1 LTRRPRLPR
10 FLTIETARVAAV
22 VVVCLAGHRA
32 AGRDISLPEA
42 QERVRSAHEA
52 LKAAGHELRERRAE
66 VGAADALRW
75 PKLEASA
82 RVTRIDDPI
91 TFDLDP
97 IRKVILSLHPAVPAA
112 LVPPFT
118 LEVQDDLY
126 ERADVRLTWPL
137 FAGGRIDAARDA
149 ARAREADAG
158 AQLRAVGDALA
169 TEVVRRY
176 YAARLA
182 ERARAIRAEVLSAL
196 DGHLRNARRLEEEG
210 LLSRA
215 ERLHAEVARTEAERE
230 LKAAGHDLALA
241 REALANVLSLPAEDA
256 DGLVTTTPLFV
267 PAKLPPLPELK
278 AAARDAN
285 PALARLEAAA
295 SLASAGLAA
304 EKGRWY
310 PEVALFGV
318 RELYEPGLT
327 LLDPTWAAGLS
338 ARLTLF
344 DGFSREKGIAAARER
359 GDRVAELAAR
369 ARRDVETLVEK
380 RYREASKA
388 REQVEA
394 FGAALELARE
404 NVRVRT
410 RAFEEG
416 VATSLDVVD
425 ARLSLAKVELGRLA
439 AARDLDVA
447 LAELLEAAGQTESYE
462 ALRADGAGDV
472 EK

>member
-1 LTRRPRLPR
+1 MSRRSRPPRPSRISAALVACAVLALPG
-10 FLTIETARVAAV
+10 VAP
-22 VVVCLAGHRA
+22 A
-32 AGRDISLPEA
+32 AALELSLPEA
-42 QERVRSAHEA
+42 QERVHAAHEA
-52 LKAAGHELRERRAE
+52 LKAAGHELRERQAD

-91 TFDLDP
+91 TFDLEP

-118 LEVQDDLY
+118 LDVQDDLY

-137 FAGGRIDAARDA
+137 FTGGRIDAARDA

-176 YAARLA
+176 YAVRLA

-196 DGHLRNARRLEEEG
+196 DEHLRNARRLEEEG
-210 LLSRA
+210 FLSRA

-241 REALANVLSLPAEDA
+241 REGLASVLSLPGEEA
-256 DGLVTTTPLFV
+256 DGLATTTPLFV
-267 PAKLPPLPELK
+267 PAQLPPLPELK
-278 AAARDAN
+278 SAARGAN
-285 PALARLEAAA
+285 PALARLDAAA

-310 PEVALFGV
+310 PEVALFGL
-318 RELYEPGLT
+318 RELYKPGLT
-327 LLDPTWAAGLS
+327 LLDPTWAAGFS
-338 ARLTLF
+338 ARVTLF
-344 DGFSREKGIAAARER
+344 DGFSRERGIAAAKER
-359 GDRVAELAAR
+359 GARVAELAAR

-380 RYREASKA
+380 RYREARKA
-388 REQVEA
+388 QEQVEA
-394 FGAALELARE
+394 FAAALELARE

-447 LAELLEAAGQTESYE
+447 LAELLEAAGRTERYE
-462 ALRADGAGDV
+462 ALRASGAGDV

>member
-1 LTRRPRLPR
+1 MALFACAVLALPR
-10 FLTIETARVAAV
+10 IASASPLDLT
-22 VVVCLAGHRA
+22 
-32 AGRDISLPEA
+32 LPEA
-42 QERVRSAHEA
+42 QARVRSAHEA
-52 LKAAGHELRERRAE
+52 LKAAGHELRERQAE

-97 IRKVILSLHPAVPAA
+97 IRKVILSLHPAVPSV

-118 LEVQDDLY
+118 LDVQDDLY

-176 YAARLA
+176 TAVRLA

-196 DGHLRNARRLEEEG
+196 DGHLLNARRLEEEG
-210 LLSRA
+210 FLSRA

-241 REALANVLSLPAEDA
+241 REALANVLSLPGEEA

-267 PAKLPPLPELK
+267 PTELPPLPELK
-278 AAARDAN
+278 ASARDAN

-318 RELYEPGLT
+318 RELYKPGLT
-327 LLDPTWAAGLS
+327 LLDPAWAAGLS

-344 DGFSREKGIAAARER
+344 DGFSRENGIAAARER
-359 GDRVAELAAR
+359 GSRVDELAKR

-380 RYREASKA
+380 RYREARKA

-394 FGAALELARE
+394 FATALELARE

-425 ARLSLAKVELGRLA
+425 ARLSLAKVERGRLA

-447 LAELLEAAGQTESYE
+447 LAELLEAAGQTERYE

>member
-1 LTRRPRLPR
+1 MSRRSRPPRPSRISAALVACAVLALPG
-10 FLTIETARVAAV
+10 VAP
-22 VVVCLAGHRA
+22 A
-32 AGRDISLPEA
+32 AALELSLPEA
-42 QERVRSAHEA
+42 QERVHAAHEA
-52 LKAAGHELRERRAE
+52 LKAAGHELRERQAD

-97 IRKVILSLHPAVPAA
+97 IRKVILSLHPAVPSA

-118 LEVQDDLY
+118 LDVQDDLY

-176 YAARLA
+176 TAVRLA

-210 LLSRA
+210 FLSRA

-241 REALANVLSLPAEDA
+241 REGLASVLSLPGEEA
-256 DGLVTTTPLFV
+256 DGLATTTPLFV
-267 PAKLPPLPELK
+267 PAQLPPLPELK
-278 AAARDAN
+278 SAARGAN
-285 PALARLEAAA
+285 PALARLDAAA

-310 PEVALFGV
+310 PEVALFGL
-318 RELYEPGLT
+318 RELYKPGLT
-327 LLDPTWAAGLS
+327 LLDPTWAAGFS
-338 ARLTLF
+338 ARVTLF
-344 DGFSREKGIAAARER
+344 DGFSRERGIAAAKER
-359 GDRVAELAAR
+359 GARVAELAAR

-380 RYREASKA
+380 RYREARKA
-388 REQVEA
+388 QEQVEA
-394 FGAALELARE
+394 FAAALELARE

-447 LAELLEAAGQTESYE
+447 LAELLEAAGRTERYE
-462 ALRADGAGDV
+462 ALRASGAGDV